1 MEENRS
7 LKYIKSKDVRAYI
20 KRTGLQF
27 SDSEVGTLLF
37 HSGMPYHELHCA
49 LKELA
54 ERTADQALRRQI
66 EERIAYDERCSE
78 IFRTN
83 DGSFF
88 FAVSVDAGSKEC
100 EYDEIIG
107 HFASLELALAF
118 MKGKNVPFTVK
129 KYQIVGLREP
139 LVKSVVHVNPRL
151 PSKNLIKDRPYEEIP
166 VSEFTYGA
174 DGSLVQYWTDE
185 ISDEE
190 HSKVD
195 DWGASRFENRFFPLP
210 NPFEVGDIVCM
221 VDAPDSLG
229 IVETSR
235 EGRAE
240 WMREVRKRN
249 LPLEYY
255 DSFIRVEF
263 LTEQGTFTHGHIPPI
278 DLEGAVLDETDRQKG
293 LLEAS
298 SRMLTGQ
305 ISLECF
311 SSGYHAYQEELWGT
325 KQKNGICEMPNL

>member
-27 SDSEVGTLLF
+27 SDGEVGTLLF

-54 ERTADQALRRQI
+54 ERTADQELRRQI

-107 HFASLELALAF
+107 HFASVELALAF

-139 LVKSVVHVNPRL
+139 LVKSVVQVNPRL
-151 PSKNLIKDRPYEEIP
+151 
-166 VSEFTYGA
+166 
-174 DGSLVQYWTDE
+174 
-185 ISDEE
+185 
-190 HSKVD
+190 H
-195 DWGASRFENRFFPLP
+195 
-210 NPFEVGDIVCM
+210 
-221 VDAPDSLG
+221 
-229 IVETSR
+229 
-235 EGRAE
+235 
-240 WMREVRKRN
+240 

-255 DSFIRVEF
+255 DSSIRVEF
-263 LTEQGTFTHGHIPPI
+263 LTERGTFPHPPHRLGK
-278 DLEGAVLDETDRQKG
+278 D
-293 LLEAS
+293 
-298 SRMLTGQ
+298 
-305 ISLECF
+305 CF
-311 SSGYHAYQEELWGT
+311 G
-325 KQKNGICEMPNL
+325 

>member
-27 SDSEVGTLLF
+27 SDGEVGTLLF

-54 ERTADQALRRQI
+54 ERTADQELRRQI

-107 HFASLELALAF
+107 YFCVGGVGAGVYE
-118 MKGKNVPFTVK
+118 GKK
-129 KYQIVGLREP
+129 RP
-139 LVKSVVHVNPRL
+139 LHR
-151 PSKNLIKDRPYEEIP
+151 
-166 VSEFTYGA
+166 
-174 DGSLVQYWTDE
+174 QE
-185 ISDEE
+185 ISDCRPARTTCEIR
-190 HSKVD
+190 
-195 DWGASRFENRFFPLP
+195 GASESTPH
-210 NPFEVGDIVCM
+210 
-221 VDAPDSLG
+221 
-229 IVETSR
+229 
-235 EGRAE
+235 
-240 WMREVRKRN
+240 

-255 DSFIRVEF
+255 DSSIRVEF
-263 LTEQGTFTHGHIPPI
+263 LTERGILSTSPPP
-278 DLEGAVLDETDRQKG
+278 TWKG
-293 LLEAS
+293 LFWIARSVGKIFWRLPAVCWPVGHPCRAFPALTMRIRRNCGEQNG
-298 SRMLTGQ
+298 RM
-305 ISLECF
+305 
-311 SSGYHAYQEELWGT
+311 GYERRPIL
-325 KQKNGICEMPNL
+325 